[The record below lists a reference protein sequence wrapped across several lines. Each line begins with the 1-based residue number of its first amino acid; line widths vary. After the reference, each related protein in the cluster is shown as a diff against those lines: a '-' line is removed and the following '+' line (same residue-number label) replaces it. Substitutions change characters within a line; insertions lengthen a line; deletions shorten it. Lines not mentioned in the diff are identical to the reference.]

1 VKWDIGTMLGIFAGF
16 IGLLDLVTVWLR
28 GATMPDNVKRLR
40 LMGSALMLAI
50 SVGLLGGLLKL
61 N

>member
-1 VKWDIGTMLGIFAGF
+1 MLGIFAGF